1 MKVLLVNGSQHKDGC
16 THTALREVASEL
28 ERLGIET
35 EDFWCGNKAIM
46 GCIGCGKCSTTKRC
60 WYNDDT
66 VNAFLDKVGEVD
78 GFVFGTPVH
87 FAGPSGFIKPFMDRA
102 FCSKQALFFNKPAS
116 VIVSCRR
123 GGAQGAFED
132 INRYFTISFIGQNY
146 GAGKLDRVNRVF
158 WICLGLAALTCA
170 LANWSF
176 TWQYHYVLSLFS
188 SDPTVID
195 YGNIRMHT
203 ALAFQFIAATYE
215 ISGSAMRGMGKSVEP
230 TIITII
236 GTCLLRMVW
245 VFMILPQYN
254 DFFHLMMIY
263 PISWAIT
270 GTLMLILYA
279 AHWRKVKKMAL

>member
-1 MKVLLVNGSQHKDGC
+1 MNTILNLVL
-16 THTALREVASEL
+16 
-28 ERLGIET
+28 
-35 EDFWCGNKAIM
+35 
-46 GCIGCGKCSTTKRC
+46 
-60 WYNDDT
+60 
-66 VNAFLDKVGEVD
+66 
-78 GFVFGTPVH
+78 
-87 FAGPSGFIKPFMDRA
+87 
-102 FCSKQALFFNKPAS
+102 
-116 VIVSCRR
+116 VIVFHMSVAGVAIATSIANAVSAGLIVYMLLHEKDPYQLKRLHIEWR
-123 GGAQGAFED
+123 ELKRMLQIGIPAGVQGMVFSLSNVVVQTAINGYGYGAIAGSAAAVNFEYYCYFLIAAFNGAA
-132 INRYFTISFIGQNY
+132 ISFIGQNY

-188 SDPTVID
+188 TDPTVID

-254 DFFHLMMIY
+254 DFFYLMMVY

>member
-1 MKVLLVNGSQHKDGC
+1 M
-16 THTALREVASEL
+16 
-28 ERLGIET
+28 
-35 EDFWCGNKAIM
+35 
-46 GCIGCGKCSTTKRC
+46 
-60 WYNDDT
+60 
-66 VNAFLDKVGEVD
+66 
-78 GFVFGTPVH
+78 
-87 FAGPSGFIKPFMDRA
+87 
-102 FCSKQALFFNKPAS
+102 
-116 VIVSCRR
+116 
-123 GGAQGAFED
+123 
-132 INRYFTISFIGQNY
+132 
-146 GAGKLDRVNRVF
+146 
-158 WICLGLAALTCA
+158 TCA

-188 SDPTVID
+188 TDPTVID

-254 DFFHLMMIY
+254 DFFYLMMVY